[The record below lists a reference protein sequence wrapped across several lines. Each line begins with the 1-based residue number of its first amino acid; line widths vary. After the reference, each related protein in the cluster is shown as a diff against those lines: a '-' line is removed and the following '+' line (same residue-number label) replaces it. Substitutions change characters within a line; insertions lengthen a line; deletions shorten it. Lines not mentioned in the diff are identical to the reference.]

1 MIEGQNAYAERL
13 CFGYIKSHVIHEIL
27 VKTRLIKLWVN
38 ELRTKHA
45 WSNCVRCISFILL
58 GLEVPLAAGNVWHT
72 YLNIVTV
79 LHVLR
84 VMYMHTVRTVHNIF
98 KKEFLLQYL
107 FSLCDKL
114 LSKGRGVGK
123 STKPLIN
130 HIKFPAG
137 SKQWQFP
144 REKNCHIHCTCK
156 HKIAAKI
163 SCVNKL

>member
-137 SKQWQFP
+137 SKQWQFSS
-144 REKNCHIHCTCK
+144 EKNCHIHCTRK
-156 HKIAAKI
+156 HKNCCKNF
-163 SCVNKL
+163 V